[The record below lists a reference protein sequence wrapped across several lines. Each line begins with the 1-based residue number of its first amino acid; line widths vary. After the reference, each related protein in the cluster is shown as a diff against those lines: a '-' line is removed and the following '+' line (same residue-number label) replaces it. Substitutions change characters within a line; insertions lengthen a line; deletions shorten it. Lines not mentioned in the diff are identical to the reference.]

1 MVHLYCGEGKGK
13 TTAAMGLALRM
24 AGRGR
29 AVVIAQFLK
38 GADSGERL
46 ALAQV
51 PGVRLLEVPERV
63 KFSFQL
69 TPAEREAERTRNTR
83 LLALARKAAPSCDL
97 LVLDEVCAAV
107 NTGLLPL
114 EDVLDCLDSLSCE
127 VVLTGRDPAPE
138 LRDRADY
145 LTEMRKVRHPF
156 DRGVCARTGIERG
169 RRGRSSETASE
180 AGLGRTSGRA
190 LQLLPGLPLVVGRK
204 TEAPG
209 PVIYLNV
216 SPYPYHAVFHEL
228 TLPSLMLGPV

>member
-1 MVHLYCGEGKGK
+1 
-13 TTAAMGLALRM
+13 
-24 AGRGR
+24 
-29 AVVIAQFLK
+29 
-38 GADSGERL
+38 
-46 ALAQV
+46 
-51 PGVRLLEVPERV
+51 VRLLEVPERV

-156 DRGVCARTGIERG
+156 DRGVCARTGIER
-169 RRGRSSETASE
+169 
-180 AGLGRTSGRA
+180 
-190 LQLLPGLPLVVGRK
+190 
-204 TEAPG
+204 
-209 PVIYLNV
+209 
-216 SPYPYHAVFHEL
+216 
-228 TLPSLMLGPV
+228 